1 MKRTKQILTLF
12 LSVLMIFS
20 TISMAFAS
28 EKKET
33 CREDSIQLIEESIGN
48 DLSHNYVI

>member
-28 EKKET
+28 EKKKHVV
-33 CREDSIQLIEESIGN
+33 RIVYN
-48 DLSHNYVI
+48 